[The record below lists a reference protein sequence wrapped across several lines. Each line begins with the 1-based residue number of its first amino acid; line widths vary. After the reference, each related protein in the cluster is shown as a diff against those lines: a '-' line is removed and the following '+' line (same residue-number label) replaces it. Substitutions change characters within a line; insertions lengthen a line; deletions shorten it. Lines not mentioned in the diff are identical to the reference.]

1 MKTIF
6 WGLLITWLHFNL
18 NFGAMQ
24 IELLPSALG
33 WYYVLKGV
41 NELPPCS
48 ARDAVEGPLKVLIG
62 LSAVVW
68 CMQLVGGLGILGG
81 AVSLME
87 TCVHVYVLYL
97 LIELVAAV
105 EMMLSS
111 PLPVANLRL
120 GWKIFTF
127 CIVAGQILSLTVR
140 FPSLHSVLV
149 LFGSAI
155 ALCSFIVSVYLM
167 VYWWRTAKAYEF
179 AVAHPVE
186 ILPPEEE

>member
-6 WGLLITWLHFNL
+6 WGLLITWLHLNL

-33 WYYVLKGV
+33 WYCVLKGV

-62 LSAVVW
+62 LSAAVW
-68 CMQLVGGLGILGG
+68 CMRLAGGLGILGG

-87 TCVHVYVLYL
+87 TCVQVYVLYL

-105 EMMLSS
+105 EITVSHAM
-111 PLPVANLRL
+111 PVASLRL
-120 GWKIFTF
+120 GWKIWTA
-127 CIVAGQILSLTVR
+127 CVLVGRLLGLSLPLPLLVPLT
-140 FPSLHSVLV
+140 SVLV
-149 LFGSAI
+149 AAC
-155 ALCSFIVSVYLM
+155 ALTAFAASIYLL
-167 VYWWRTAKAYEF
+167 VQFWNAAKAYEE
-179 AVAHPVE
+179 AMAHPLE
-186 ILPPEEE
+186 FLPPEE